1 MKNFLSQSMI
11 DDLFQNYIN
20 EIYNLIKQSDTRE
33 ESFYHVLK
41 SLLENYGQSFKGKT
55 VVTVLPKKS
64 EAGNPD
70 FRVWDGENLITGY
83 IEAKHP
89 SESNLEHIENS
100 EQLKRYR
107 EAYPNLIL
115 TNFLKFRL
123 YRNGNFFGEVN
134 IEEDIG
140 LAEMFLKQKFVLNIE
155 KLQKLLN
162 LFFNFVQPKIKTP
175 GLLAEILSKKAK
187 IMRDYVILP
196 SLDLKDEKYFSA
208 LYNSFK
214 TYLIKDLTQKG
225 FADLFAQ
232 TFTYGLFIAKL
243 QYEINN
249 KPTLFDRKNKKS
261 PLPFTS
267 KTAYDFIQKC
277 FGILREVFTVFSTQD
292 MPKNLEIIVDDI
304 INILNH
310 VDIKKMLVYN
320 NKIEQKDPIYHLY
333 ETFLKNYDPERK
345 KKLGIYYIPP
355 EIVSFMVNSVNI
367 LLKDKNLFNAQ
378 NGLATYKT
386 YLLENSVTLLD
397 PAFGTGTF
405 FVEAIEKAI
414 KEIIN
419 KYSKSKDFVSQFIR
433 NHILKHFFA
442 FEILIVPYVVS
453 HLKTLSTLSKWGFEF
468 VKEDTLNIFLTNT
481 LEFHRKEIGDVGLFE
496 SVLLLEQE
504 KALNVKKQAP
514 ILIIIGNPPYSVSSQ
529 NKVDPKTEFGK
540 FYESYKKMLKK

>member
-196 SLDLKDEKYFSA
+196 SLDLKNEKYFSA

-267 KTAYDFIQKC
+267 KTAYDFIQKS

-310 VDIKKMLVYN
+310 VDIKKMLIYN
-320 NKIEQKDPIYHLY
+320 NKIERKDPIYHLY

-345 KKLGIYYIPP
+345 KKLGIYYTPP

-367 LLKDKNLFNAQ
+367 FLKDKNLFNAQ

-386 YLLENSVTLLD
+386 DLLENSVTLLD
-397 PAFGTGTF
+397 P
-405 FVEAIEKAI
+405 
-414 KEIIN
+414 
-419 KYSKSKDFVSQFIR
+419 
-433 NHILKHFFA
+433 
-442 FEILIVPYVVS
+442 LIVPYVVS

-529 NKVDPKTEFGK
+529 NKVDPETEFGK
-540 FYESYKKMLKK
+540 FYESYKKDVKKVEKNIQPLSMITLNFWHLLIGK